1 MHCFKK
7 KKKHF
12 FRHMIKIGRFEKQGY
27 EEVQAVCG
35 FNKLILE
42 QGEVC

>member
-1 MHCFKK
+1 
-7 KKKHF
+7 
-12 FRHMIKIGRFEKQGY
+12 MIKIGRFEKQGY

-42 QGEVC
+42 QGEVCWKETGKNIW

>member
-1 MHCFKK
+1 
-7 KKKHF
+7 
-12 FRHMIKIGRFEKQGY
+12 MIKIGRFEKQGN

-42 QGEVC
+42 QGKVFC